1 MGLNIYI
8 EELLK
13 IRLAE
18 MQDIILEFFLLVYLI
33 IYD

>member
-1 MGLNIYI
+1 MQFAEMQKEEEKLQD

-18 MQDIILEFFLLVYLI
+18 DRKV
-33 IYD
+33 